1 MKRLLSS
8 LLLCTLLCVSATA
21 ADNLLSNGDFEVAET
36 NFLFGADFEDW
47 TFGGGIAIETQDVY
61 SGKQAFRTTEVKQ
74 TRSLEQTIDLQADVT
89 GQEFEM
95 TIHYKVLSANAGDL
109 SLNSAWNFRYPQ
121 EGTPHD
127 SIVLNQVLP
136 LGNNDWQEL
145 KIKTTKPQDAT
156 SFQFSIAVK
165 KGVLVIFDTFSFAR
179 TESQLPWYTVMPE
192 TIAPAR
198 SNIGDEVL
206 MTTLTIRQGNITEP
220 IQLHITGANSDMFRL
235 EKSQVTAAEETVKL
249 WYAPTAVGNHKAMLI
264 TDCSQALGDNK
275 TYSLSGV
282 ASDSTQKPEIHITP
296 TSLPAF
302 TAKAGTQVRD
312 SVVVTS
318 LNCVEDLT
326 VTCLNDGNE
335 NAFTISSSLI
345 PRNME
350 AKTYITFAPRKAGTY
365 SATIYWSSKNAQ
377 KQQIRVTGTAT
388 DQDPVTQDW
397 ATAFVW
403 DSTSPT
409 PLLNEHFD
417 LIEHNKTLHINGWQN
432 VVLQGARPWWGYED
446 RNNDNEHCA
455 KATAYIWGE
464 KDSTMYE
471 MWLVTPALDY
481 KNAKNQVFTFR
492 VRGDNLLQGQSAQ
505 LQLYYIDATEPTD
518 IFFQDLQVEM
528 PATADQSGD
537 WLDFQV
543 NLSGQENI
551 PDVFFMGFRFT
562 GYSGNNG
569 AATYLIDDVSWGRDD
584 LPLISV
590 DSIQIVAT
598 VAPNEIK
605 AFALKVTGSHLT
617 ENISVSVGGSNASKF
632 KVTPATLPQEGGDL
646 GVGFQSEE
654 EGVHEAYLR
663 IRSRGAVD
671 VYVPMSILV
680 QQRSGVDNTQAD
692 TDRRARILLEGGTM
706 YIQTPDGKRYSVIGQ
721 SVVSAQ

>member
-1 MKRLLSS
+1 MMKKSLLA
-8 LLLCTLLCVSATA
+8 LLCTFAVLYVSA
-21 ADNLLSNGDFEVAET
+21 ADNLLSNPDFEVAET
-36 NFLFGADFEDW
+36 NSLFGAKFDDW
-47 TFGGGIAIETQDVY
+47 SFGSGIAIETQDVY
-61 SGKQAFRTTEVKQ
+61 SGTQAFRTTEVKQ
-74 TRSLEQTIDLQADVT
+74 TRSLEQTVDLQTDVT

-95 TIHYKVLSANAGDL
+95 TIHYKVLSANSGDL
-109 SLNSAWNFRYPQ
+109 SLNSAWNFRYLQ

-127 SIVLNQVLP
+127 SAVLNQVLP

-145 KIKTTKPQDAT
+145 KVKTTKPKDAT
-156 SFQFSIAVK
+156 SFQFSIKVN
-165 KGVLVIFDTFSFAR
+165 KGVLVIFDAFSFCR
-179 TESQLPWYTVMPE
+179 TENQLPWYTVAPE
-192 TIAPAR
+192 YIAPAR

-220 IQLHITGANSDMFRL
+220 IELYITGANRDMFRL
-235 EKSQVTAAEETVKL
+235 EKTQVTAAEETVKL

-296 TSLPAF
+296 MSLPQF
-302 TAKAGTQVRD
+302 TAKAGTKVRD
-312 SVVVTS
+312 SIVVTS

-326 VTCLNDGNE
+326 VSCINDGND

-377 KQQIRVTGTAT
+377 KQQIRITGVAT
-388 DQDPVTQDW
+388 EGDPATQDW
-397 ATAFVW
+397 ATDFVW
-403 DSTSPT
+403 DMTNPL
-409 PLLNEHFD
+409 PLLNEKFD
-417 LIEHNKTLHINGWQN
+417 DVEHSNTLKISGWQN
-432 VVLQGARPWWGYED
+432 VVRQGARPWWGYED

-455 KATAYIWGE
+455 KATAYIFGE
-464 KDSTMYE
+464 QDSTMYE
-471 MWLVTPALDY
+471 MWLITPALDY

-492 VRGDNLLQGQSAQ
+492 VRGDYLKETQSAQ
-505 LQLYYIDATEPTD
+505 LQLYFIDATD
-518 IFFQDLQVEM
+518 AADVFFQDLEIEM
-528 PATADQSGD
+528 PSTADQAGD

-590 DSIQIVAT
+590 DAT
-598 VAPNEIK
+598 ELNDTALPNE
-605 AFALKVTGSHLT
+605 LKTFVVDVTGTNLT
-617 ENISVSVGGSNASKF
+617 EEIKMSFVGNHPSKF
-632 KVTPATLPQEGGDL
+632 KMSPTTLPAEGGL
-646 GVGFQSEE
+646 VAVGFQSEV
-654 EGVHEAYLR
+654 EGIQDAYLR
-663 IRSRGAVD
+663 LRSRGAVD
-671 VYVPMSILV
+671 VYVHIYVLVKQDTAIDEIATDASQMRFVLSEGTLYILTPNG
-680 QQRSGVDNTQAD
+680 RYT
-692 TDRRARILLEGGTM
+692 LLGE
-706 YIQTPDGKRYSVIGQ
+706 PCR
-721 SVVSAQ
+721 

>member
-1 MKRLLSS
+1 MMKKSLLA
-8 LLLCTLLCVSATA
+8 LLCTFVVLYVSA
-21 ADNLLSNGDFEVAET
+21 ADNLLSNPDFEVAET
-36 NFLFGADFEDW
+36 NSLFGAKFDDW
-47 TFGGGIAIETQDVY
+47 SFGSGIAIETQDVY
-61 SGKQAFRTTEVKQ
+61 SGTQAFRTTEVKQ
-74 TRSLEQTIDLQADVT
+74 TRSLEQTVDLQTDVT

-95 TIHYKVLSANAGDL
+95 TIHYKVLSANSGDL

-127 SIVLNQVLP
+127 SAVLNQVLP

-145 KIKTTKPQDAT
+145 KVKTTKPKDAT
-156 SFQFSIAVK
+156 SFQFSIKVN
-165 KGVLVIFDTFSFAR
+165 KGVLVIFDAFSFCR
-179 TESQLPWYTVMPE
+179 TENQLPWYTVAPE
-192 TIAPAR
+192 YIAPAR

-220 IQLHITGANSDMFRL
+220 IELYITGANRDMFRL
-235 EKSQVTAAEETVKL
+235 EKTQVTAAEETVKL

-296 TSLPAF
+296 MSLPQF
-302 TAKAGTQVRD
+302 TAKAGTKVRD
-312 SVVVTS
+312 SIVVTS

-326 VTCLNDGNE
+326 VSCINDGND

-377 KQQIRVTGTAT
+377 KQQIRITGVAT
-388 DQDPVTQDW
+388 EGDPATQDW
-397 ATAFVW
+397 ATDFVW
-403 DSTSPT
+403 DMTNPLT
-409 PLLNEHFD
+409 LLNEKFD
-417 LIEHNKTLHINGWQN
+417 DVEHNNTLKISGWQN
-432 VVLQGARPWWGYED
+432 VVRQGARPWWGYED

-455 KATAYIWGE
+455 KATAYIFGE
-464 KDSTMYE
+464 QDSTMYE
-471 MWLVTPALDY
+471 MWLITPALDY

-492 VRGDNLLQGQSAQ
+492 VRGDYLKETQSAK
-505 LQLYYIDATEPTD
+505 LQLYFIDATD
-518 IFFQDLQVEM
+518 AADVFFQDLEIEM
-528 PATADQSGD
+528 PSTADQAGD

-590 DSIQIVAT
+590 DAT
-598 VAPNEIK
+598 ELNDTALPNE
-605 AFALKVTGSHLT
+605 LKTFVVDVTGTNLT
-617 ENISVSVGGSNASKF
+617 EEIKMSFVGNHPSKF
-632 KVTPATLPQEGGDL
+632 KMSPTTLPAEGGL
-646 GVGFQSEE
+646 VAVGFQSEV
-654 EGVHEAYLR
+654 EGIQDAYLR
-663 IRSRGAVD
+663 LRSRGAVD
-671 VYVPMSILV
+671 VYVHIYVLVKQDTAIDEIATDASQTRFVLSEGTLYILTPNG
-680 QQRSGVDNTQAD
+680 RYT
-692 TDRRARILLEGGTM
+692 LLGE
-706 YIQTPDGKRYSVIGQ
+706 PCR
-721 SVVSAQ
+721 